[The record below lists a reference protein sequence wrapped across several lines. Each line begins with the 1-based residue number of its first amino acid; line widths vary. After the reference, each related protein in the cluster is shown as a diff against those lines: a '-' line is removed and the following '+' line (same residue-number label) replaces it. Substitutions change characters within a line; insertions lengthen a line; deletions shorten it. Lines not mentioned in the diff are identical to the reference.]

1 MKYLGKRTTTALLVL
16 SIPGVHSS
24 WAQSSAT
31 SDDSMDEFVL
41 SPFEVQATRTDG
53 GYAGSST
60 LAGNRL
66 NTDVRDIGSALQ
78 VIPPEY
84 LKDIGATDNASLL
97 QYTTNTEVGGIYGN
111 YAGLGDS
118 ATLNESG
125 NLANPNSNTR
135 VRGLSSADN
144 ARDLFITDIPWDSY
158 NTAGIDLQR
167 GPNSILFGQGKPG
180 GIINARTA
188 PAEFGVN
195 STEISA
201 RYGSY
206 GSARGSINTNQEIL
220 DNQLAVRVAG
230 LYDDVKYKQDPAFST
245 SRRIY
250 GAIRFEPE
258 FLKRGSARTIL
269 KANIEAGDIRSNQ
282 PRMLPPFDRITP
294 WFYDETMEFEGANR
308 DGSPRTFYGT
318 NRATYGAFEVDDT
331 SGQVPGRGQGTAVI
345 GNPPVYNPAYNPW
358 LQPWQFASPVVNYDG
373 ATGSH
378 MNNLQWEARAPGGLD
393 PLREGRVDGSIG
405 GIPYDRPRTI
415 ANYSTFAQQAYLPYS
430 TWGIY
435 KNKSLADPSV
445 FDFYNNLI
453 DGPNKREWTDFRV
466 YNISLAQTFLRDK
479 VGLEFVYNREDLT
492 RGQSGML
499 GNPELM
505 IDIMR
510 QLPETYYDEA
520 GVPYSLDNPNV
531 GRAFITSEG
540 GNNNERISDRES
552 KRLTAFVSHNFTD
565 AGDSI
570 LRRIIGSHTLTGLL
584 GEDVHEEDYRQWQ
597 RYRVGEEYY
606 NYLSPRTADERL
618 FTSRG
623 LRPVE
628 VIYLGDSFL
637 TSENPRVS
645 SPGAISG
652 ISAGTIRG
660 FDSTWT
666 GPYSTPTNP
675 NVAPTPIGNTAVWEN
690 GINYAGNLVAPGTS
704 QSENPANY
712 AGWADLPFDVI
723 DANESRANRDLLTT
737 RADLSRMKLSSKAL
751 NWQGFF
757 WNRSIVAT
765 YGWREDEAKSWAFSR
780 SNPRDPTSDPTYGYL
795 ELDPNHPTAPFRLPE
810 LEDNRLTEQS
820 RAWSVVGHI
829 NDLPGLD
836 YLLSS
841 LPVNISISYNDSSN
855 FEALAQRTDYLGN
868 PLSAPAGKTID
879 KGIRIETKDQR
890 WSLKV
895 NKYVTTVQNASS
907 LGMGGRQN
915 SIGSQIALHMAWARR
930 FTYAM
935 YPGYTEADR
944 RDNLGVDPYD
954 LNVYP
959 ASEINSYH
967 YTPVPGQYQDNA
979 AIERALEANRLAIE
993 EAIAAGEEPPPVLE
1007 VDRSIPTAR
1016 DDMIADVAAWN
1027 EWMAEPINQPFFEAW
1042 GINPDDLSVHP
1053 GSTVTVPQGFQ
1064 LTENNR
1070 SEGYEIELSAL
1081 PLPNWRL
1088 TLNASKTEAIRE
1100 EVGGADF
1107 TNFMNT
1113 YQDALDRTRAG
1124 DLRIWWGQPGANTAR
1139 STWNEAV
1146 GLAWASASQSA
1157 GLPVPELREWRV
1169 NAISNYRFTEGF
1181 LKDINIGGAIRYQSW
1196 VSVGYGPAPDAEPT
1210 DTIVRLDVE
1219 NPYRGPSETSFDFW
1233 IGYRRALTDRINWS
1247 IQLNVNNAF
1256 QGDNELIP
1264 ITVQP
1269 DGSPGAFRIAPKRT
1283 WQITNTLEF

>member
-41 SPFEVQATRTDG
+41 SPFEVQASRTDG

-135 VRGLSSADN
+135 VRGLSAAEN
-144 ARDLFITDIPWDSY
+144 ARDLFVTDIPWDSY

-188 PAEFGVN
+188 AVEFGVN
-195 STEISA
+195 SAEISA

-206 GSARGSINTNQEIL
+206 GSARGSINTNLELIE
-220 DNQLAVRVAG
+220 DQLAIRVAG

-294 WFYDETMEFEGANR
+294 WFYGADQEFHGANR
-308 DGSPRTFYGT
+308 DGSPRTYYGT
-318 NRATYGAFEVDDT
+318 NRATYGAFEVDDV
-331 SGQVPGRGQGTAVI
+331 SGQFPGRGQGREVV
-345 GNPPVYNPAYNPW
+345 GNPPQYNPAYNPW
-358 LQPWQFASPVVNYDG
+358 LQSWQFGSPVVNYDG
-373 ATGSH
+373 PTGTH
-378 MNNLQWEARAPGGLD
+378 MNNLQWETRTPGGLH
-393 PLREGRVDGSIG
+393 PGGRGRVDGTIG

-430 TWGIY
+430 TWGIH
-435 KNKSLADPSV
+435 KNKSLTDPSV

-499 GNPELM
+499 ANPELM
-505 IDIMR
+505 IDMMR
-510 QLPETYYDEA
+510 QLPETYFDEA

-531 GRAFITSEG
+531 GRPFIMSEG
-540 GNNNERISDRES
+540 GNHNERISDRES
-552 KRLTAFVSHNFTD
+552 RRLTAFVSHNFTD

-584 GEDVHEEDYRQWQ
+584 GEDTHEEDYRQWQ
-597 RYRVGEEYY
+597 RYRVGEAYY
-606 NYLSPRTADERL
+606 DYLDPKTPEERL
-618 FTSRG
+618 FTVRT
-623 LRPVE
+623 LRPVQT
-628 VIYLGDSFL
+628 IYLGDSFV
-637 TSENPRVS
+637 TSENAKISR
-645 SPGAISG
+645 PGAIPG
-652 ISAGTIRG
+652 ITTGTIRG
-660 FDSTWT
+660 FDSTWIGT
-666 GPYSTPTNP
+666 VDPT
-675 NVAPTPIGNTAVWEN
+675 ADWEN
-690 GINYAGNLVAPGTS
+690 GVNYAGNIVGEGTK

-737 RADLSRMKLSSKAL
+737 RGDLSRMKLSSKAL

-780 SNPRDPTSDPTYGYL
+780 SDPTHASSHPTYGYL
-795 ELDPNHPTAPFRLPE
+795 NLDPNDPDYPYRLPQ
-810 LEDNRLTEQS
+810 LEDNRLTAQS

-855 FEALAQRTDYLGN
+855 FEALAQRTDYLGR

-895 NKYVTTVQNASS
+895 NKYVTTVENASS
-907 LGMGGRQN
+907 QGMGGQQGA
-915 SIGSQIALHMAWARR
+915 IGPQIANHMRWARR

-935 YPGYTEADR
+935 APGYTRA
-944 RDNLGVDPYD
+944 NSYLLNPPYDPYNRD
-954 LNVYP
+954 LYP
-959 ASEINSYH
+959 DSQIQSYH
-967 YTPVPGQYQDNA
+967 YTPVPGQYMSPEAIDE
-979 AIERALEANRLAIE
+979 AIEDNRQAIE
-993 EAIAAGEEPPPVLE
+993 DAIAAGEEPPPLLE

-1016 DDMIADVAAWN
+1016 DDMHADVAAWN
-1027 EWMAEPINQPFFEAW
+1027 EWMENPINQPFFEAW
-1042 GINPDDLSVHP
+1042 GLDPNNLDVDPSTSVKA
-1053 GSTVTVPQGFQ
+1053 PQGFQ
-1064 LTENNR
+1064 ITENNR

-1081 PLPNWRL
+1081 PMPNWRL
-1088 TLNASKTEAIRE
+1088 TLNASKTEAFRQD
-1100 EVGGADF
+1100 VGGPEF
-1107 TNFMNT
+1107 TEFMNT
-1113 YQDALDRTRAG
+1113 YQNALDRTRAG

-1139 STWNEAV
+1139 STWNSAV
-1146 GLAWASASQSA
+1146 GSYWAAASQSA

-1169 NAISNYRFTEGF
+1169 NMISNYRFTEGF
-1181 LKDINIGGAIRYQSW
+1181 LKDVNIGGALRYQSW
-1196 VSVGYGPAPDAEPT
+1196 VSVGYAPHPDALPT
-1210 DTIVRLDVE
+1210 DTVVQLDVE

-1233 IGYRRALTDRINWS
+1233 IGYRRALTDRIDWS
-1247 IQLNVNNAF
+1247 IQLNVSNAF